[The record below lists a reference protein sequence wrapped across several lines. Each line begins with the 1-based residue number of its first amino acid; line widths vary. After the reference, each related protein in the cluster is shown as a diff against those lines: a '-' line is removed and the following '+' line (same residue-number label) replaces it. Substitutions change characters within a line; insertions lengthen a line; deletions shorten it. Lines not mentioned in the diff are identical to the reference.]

1 MPSLCSS
8 NHGPHYQTH
17 PPCFKLVE
25 ISKQTQLSST
35 QDTDDLF
42 AKLTQV
48 LDELRDLDH
57 NPASDSL
64 TNETFIATV
73 EEKTTSIQSSPEDE
87 NYCTSSPLRIPVTT
101 Y

>member
-1 MPSLCSS
+1 M
-8 NHGPHYQTH
+8 
-17 PPCFKLVE
+17 E

-57 NPASDSL
+57 NLAPDGL
-64 TNETFIATV
+64 TSETFIATV

-87 NYCTSSPLRIPVTT
+87 NCCTSSPLRIPVTT